1 MSVQIA
7 RRSFTVF
14 DYYRMAEAGILLED
28 DRVELLDGEVIEMS
42 PIGSRHAAC
51 VDRLNGFLNSV
62 RELSFIVR
70 VQNPIRLDDHSE
82 PQPDVTLLR
91 VRSGFYAEAHPTP
104 DDVLIVIEVADSSV
118 ELDGQVKLPL
128 YAQAKVPEVWL
139 ANLPSDTV
147 EFYAQPLNGIYQ
159 VTRVFRRGETLIS
172 QIVPNLQISVDEI
185 LG

>member
-14 DYYRMAEAGILLED
+14 DYYRMAEAGILSED

-51 VDRLNGFLNSV
+51 VDRLNRFLNSV
-62 RELSFIVR
+62 RDLSFIVR

-91 VRSGFYAEAHPTP
+91 VRSDFYAEAHPTP
-104 DDVLIVIEVADSSV
+104 SDVLIVIEVADSSV
-118 ELDGQVKLPL
+118 ELDRQVKLPL
-128 YAQAKVPEVWL
+128 YAQAEVPEVWL
-139 ANLPSDTV
+139 ANLPDDTV

-159 VTRVFRRGETLIS
+159 VARVLRRGETLVS
-172 QIVPNLQISVDEI
+172 QIVPDLQISVDEI